1 MKHAVLG
8 LIAVVCSFMVAVG
21 VAKSDPYD
29 GTGVYSVATPNC
41 VPAVTA
47 LFWWD
52 IGYHMTAGRVLN
64 VTTRLESRFRDEEE
78 RKLSDMTPA
87 CWLGKASKA
96 LGIRHRRLYT
106 PSESKRIVRW
116 FEARGQ
122 SF

>member
-1 MKHAVLG
+1 MRQAVLWVIAMMCGVMLAIG
-8 LIAVVCSFMVAVG
+8 LTKA
-21 VAKSDPYD
+21 DPYD

-64 VTTRLESRFRDEEE
+64 TTTRLEARFRDEEE
-78 RKLSDMTPA
+78 RKLSDTTPA

-106 PSESKRIVRW
+106 PSESRRIRAW
-116 FEARGQ
+116 FAART
-122 SF
+122 